1 MRRRTFLVGCLAA
14 AAGCGT
20 DDGTTPTP
28 TTGEPTPGP
37 STPAGSVASFGT
49 YLENHGV
56 AAERLRHSGD
66 VVTLRYVP
74 AGETSDELSAEI
86 GTIAGG
92 YLREVEAGWAVDRL
106 EATIV
111 DDDGPV
117 ARWHVRSAW
126 VAEYRRGE
134 ISGEELSVRI
144 LETLER
150 HGETATD

>member
-14 AAGCGT
+14 AAGCGD
-20 DDGTTPTP
+20 DDGTAPTP
-28 TTGEPTPGP
+28 TTAEPTPGA
-37 STPAGSVASFGT
+37 SSPAGSVASFGS
-49 YLENHGV
+49 YLENNDV
-56 AAERLRHSGD
+56 AVERLRQSGD
-66 VVTLRYVP
+66 VVTLQYVP

-92 YLREVEAGWAVDRL
+92 YLREVETGWAVERL

-111 DDDGPV
+111 DDDGSI

-134 ISGEELSVRI
+134 IGGEELSARI

-150 HGETATD
+150 LGETATD